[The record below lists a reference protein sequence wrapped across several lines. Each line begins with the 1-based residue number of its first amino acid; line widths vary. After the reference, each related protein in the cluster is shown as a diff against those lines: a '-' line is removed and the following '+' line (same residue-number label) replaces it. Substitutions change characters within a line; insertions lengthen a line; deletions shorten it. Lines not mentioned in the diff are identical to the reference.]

1 MKGVGPK
8 TAISLLK
15 DNDDLDGV
23 YRALAEVEKEG
34 PKASR
39 GAIKGALKAK
49 LANDKDNAYL
59 SRHLAEILVDIP
71 LPEEPKLDLGSVDGE
86 GLSQRLQELE
96 LNSLIR
102 QVPNFVATFSSGGL
116 AANAH
121 LLATAEEPRTAKT
134 GSKTT
139 DGSKTTPSTEP
150 SGAEATSAAAAS
162 QTQPVLHP
170 GLVQTPD
177 PVSYTHL
184 RAHET

>member
-1 MKGVGPK
+1 M
-8 TAISLLK
+8 
-15 DNDDLDGV
+15 
-23 YRALAEVEKEG
+23 
-34 PKASR
+34 
-39 GAIKGALKAK
+39 
-49 LANDKDNAYL
+49 
-59 SRHLAEILVDIP
+59 DIP

-177 PVSYTHL
+177 QLGALITQLMSCRDPLAPVSYTHL

>member
-1 MKGVGPK
+1 M
-8 TAISLLK
+8 
-15 DNDDLDGV
+15 
-23 YRALAEVEKEG
+23 EEEG

-71 LPEEPKLDLGSVDGE
+71 LPEEPKLDLGSVDGD

-121 LLATAEEPRTAKT
+121 LLATAEEPRTAK
-134 GSKTT
+134 
-139 DGSKTTPSTEP
+139 
-150 SGAEATSAAAAS
+150 AEATTISSNHQGPRRHPRKHPMQLPA
-162 QTQPVLHP
+162 QTQPVLQP

-177 PVSYTHL
+177 QLEGTDHAVNELP
-184 RAHET
+184 